1 MEGTVTLQGGAQ
13 NGSLDPQLI
22 SSIFSYHNTFISTTL
37 NIFDTS
43 LLVTMA
49 DFGLAKGQGYMLDRT
64 HAAACRLNLQFY
76 LWKDAI
82 GFNIH
87 PSIPI
92 SKSCIIADVAA
103 GTGAWLLDVAR
114 TLPNAMLE
122 GFDNDLSQAPH
133 EKWLPSNTSMR
144 HWDIFKD
151 LPEDLVG
158 RFDFVHV
165 RLLVMVVE
173 GRPEGVIRNLLR
185 MLKLEGYLQWD
196 ELDCVNMRVKKVD
209 PAIQTPALDQLV
221 KMSYANGRYNWTLEL
236 PKLMTEEGFLDV
248 TMEHF
253 DDKPELVR
261 AFNEQHLLT
270 MEEFAL
276 KLLKM
281 GKEDAAGKFFELIK
295 DAYQEAVAGA
305 AFCIPRIVCV
315 GRKGG

>member
-1 MEGTVTLQGGAQ
+1 
-13 NGSLDPQLI
+13 
-22 SSIFSYHNTFISTTL
+22 
-37 NIFDTS
+37 
-43 LLVTMA
+43 MA

-82 GFNIH
+82 GYNIH

-92 SKSCIIADVAA
+92 PISENIVIADVAA
-103 GTGAWLLDVAR
+103 GTGAWLLDVAK
-114 TLPNAMLE
+114 TLPNATLE

-133 EKWLPSNTSMR
+133 EKWLPSNVSMR
-144 HWDIFKD
+144 HWDIFD
-151 LPEDLVG
+151 DVPEELVG

-165 RLLVMVVE
+165 RLLVMVIE
-173 GRPEGVIRNLLR
+173 GRPEGVVRNLLR
-185 MLKLEGYLQWD
+185 MLKPGGYLQWD

-209 PAIQTPALDQLV
+209 PAIQAPALDQLV

-236 PKLMTEEGFLDV
+236 PKFMTDEGFLDV

-276 KLLKM
+276 RLLKM

-295 DAYQEAVAGA
+295 EGYQEAVAGA